1 MKRIRSWN
9 IFIHERT
16 DLSMEIHLDE
26 REHDLYTELL
36 NGLARM
42 PSLSIPI
49 VKKVLPI
56 GDILIVPIA
65 GAVDVVN
72 PTPTPT
78 PLVIIERKSLVDL
91 LASITDGR
99 YEEQSFRL
107 LNASG
112 IDPHNIIYLIEGM
125 TSSIKDPD
133 RLRRVYSAMTSIHYF
148 KRMSVLRTW
157 SLYESAELI
166 LRMADKLARETQKGG
181 GGGAV
186 GGYSQHVATANPIK
200 RANITRENMGEI
212 LLCQIP
218 SISIVTAR
226 AIMAAFSGNF
236 MEVMTA
242 VQNDDPRLHKI
253 QYDSGGGKMRKI
265 SKKCVENMRLLV
277 SK

>member
-65 GAVDVVN
+65 GADAVD
-72 PTPTPT
+72 TPPT
-78 PLVIIERKSLVDL
+78 PLVMIERKSLTDL

-166 LRMADKLARETQKGG
+166 LRMADKLARETQKGSVVG
-181 GGGAV
+181 GGG
-186 GGYSQHVATANPIK
+186 GGSYSQHVATANPIK

>member
-1 MKRIRSWN
+1 
-9 IFIHERT
+9 
-16 DLSMEIHLDE
+16 MEIHLDE

-65 GAVDVVN
+65 APGSNAEA
-72 PTPTPT
+72 PT
-78 PLVIIERKSLVDL
+78 PLIMLERKSLTDL

-112 IDPHNIIYLIEGM
+112 LDPHNIIYLIEGM

-133 RLRRVYSAMTSIHYF
+133 KLRRVYSAMTSIHYY

-166 LRMADKLARETQKGG
+166 LRMADKLARKTQKGSVVGGAG
-181 GGGAV
+181 GGGV

-200 RANITRENMGEI
+200 RANINRENMGEI

-242 VQNDDPRLHKI
+242 VQKDDPRLYTI

-265 SKKCVENMRLLV
+265 SKKCVENLQLLV